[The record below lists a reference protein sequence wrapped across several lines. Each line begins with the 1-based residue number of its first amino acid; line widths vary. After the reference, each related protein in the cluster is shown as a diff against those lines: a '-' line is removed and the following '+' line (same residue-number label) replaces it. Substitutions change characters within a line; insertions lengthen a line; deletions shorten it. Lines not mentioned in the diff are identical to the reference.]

1 MNKTVNINLAGMVF
15 HINEDAFEILNN
27 YLNTLKN
34 HFKNE
39 ESADEILK
47 DIEGRI
53 AELFTERLNNKEA
66 VSLTDIN
73 EVITIMGEP
82 SQYDDEIEQE
92 KPQEQQHKK
101 EDLRKG
107 KRRKVFRD
115 EEGRMIGG
123 VCSGMAN
130 YFDISV
136 FWSRIIFF
144 FLLFIMGPGA
154 PFIYIMLWIALPS
167 AKTTAEKLEM
177 KGEKVNINNIEKNI
191 KDELDNIEKKVR
203 DFDKKMTKEVFG
215 SKFQIFMTKC
225 VDFFISVIT
234 GIFKFIGSCF
244 GIFCI
249 LFGGILLFL
258 IFSFVFSGAEIL
270 FQNHPMVEHV
280 CSNFFNNK
288 SATWF
293 SLFIGIPMF
302 AIILFGLRLVN
313 NTKIHM
319 NYKIGIFVLW
329 IISLFFLLNSA
340 EDISIEFQEEA
351 KNTII
356 ENIITESDTLYL
368 SMNDVN
374 RELAKTIPGLI
385 PQFKVT
391 PFEDNLIGIGMQ
403 LDVVKSKND
412 NFNLI
417 KEVIARGKNKQIAKE
432 RTEEVGFEFL
442 LEDNNL
448 IFDDFF
454 TISTQ
459 KWRMQELD
467 LTLEIPVGMVVFLDH
482 SLEDL
487 VYDIKNQENMWDYD
501 MLGHYWKMEKEGLS
515 CISCE

>member
-1 MNKTVNINLAGMVF
+1 MNKTVNINLAGIVF
-15 HINEDAFEILNN
+15 HIDENAFETLNN
-27 YLNTLKN
+27 YLNELKN

-39 ESADEILK
+39 EGGDEILK

-53 AELFTERLNNKEA
+53 AELFTERLDKKEA
-66 VSLTDIN
+66 ISLTDIN
-73 EVITIMGEP
+73 EITTIMGDP

-92 KPQEQQHKK
+92 KSQESQDKE

-115 EEGRMIGG
+115 EEDRMIGG
-123 VCSGMAN
+123 VCRGMAH
-130 YFDISV
+130 YFDINV
-136 FWSRIIFF
+136 LFCRIIFIGIL
-144 FLLFIMGPGA
+144 FLIGPGA
-154 PFIYIMLWIALPS
+154 PFLYIMFWIALPS

-191 KDELDNIEKKVR
+191 KDELNIIEDKIR
-203 DFDKKMTKEVFG
+203 DFDRKFTKEIFG
-215 SKFQIFMTKC
+215 ANSFFRKI
-225 VDFFISVIT
+225 VDFCIRVIT
-234 GIFKFIGSCF
+234 GIFKFAGSCF

-258 IFSFVFSGAEIL
+258 IFNFVFSGAEIL
-270 FQNHPMVEHV
+270 FHNHPMIDHV
-280 CSNFFNNK
+280 FNDFFNNK
-288 SATWF
+288 STTWL
-293 SLFIGIPMF
+293 SLFIGIP
-302 AIILFGLRLVN
+302 IVTVILFGLRLVN

-329 IISLFFLLNSA
+329 ITSIFFLLNSVK
-340 EDISIEFQEEA
+340 DISLEFQEEA

-374 RELAKTIPGLI
+374 RVLDNIFDAKG
-385 PQFKVT
+385 FKVT
-391 PFEDNLIGIGMQ
+391 PFEDNLIGIGME
-403 LDVVKSKND
+403 LDIVKSKND

-417 KEVIARGKNKQIAKE
+417 KEATARGKDKHLAKE
-432 RTEEVGFEFL
+432 MAEGIGFEFT
-442 LEDNNL
+442 LENDNL

-454 TISTQ
+454 TIATQ

-467 LTLEIPVGMVVFLDH
+467 LTLELPIGMVVFLDH

-487 VYDIKNQENMWDYD
+487 IYDIKNVHNMWDYD

-515 CISCE
+515 CISCED

>member
-1 MNKTVNINLAGMVF
+1 MNKTVNINLAGIVF
-15 HINEDAFEILNN
+15 HIDENAFETLNN
-27 YLNTLKN
+27 YLNALNN

-39 ESADEILK
+39 EGRDEILK

-53 AELFTERLNNKEA
+53 AELFTERMIKKEA
-66 VSLTDIN
+66 ISLTDIN

-82 SQYDDEIEQE
+82 SQYDEEIEPE
-92 KPQEQQHKK
+92 KPQEQQHKD
-101 EDLRKG
+101 EDLRQG

-123 VCSGMAN
+123 VCSGLAH
-130 YFDISV
+130 YFDINV
-136 FWSRIIFF
+136 FWFRIIFII
-144 FLLFIMGPGA
+144 LLFAIGGGPLM
-154 PFIYIMLWIALPS
+154 YIILWIAIPS

-191 KDELDNIEKKVR
+191 KDELNIVENKIL
-203 DFDKKMTKEVFG
+203 DFDKKYTKEIFG
-215 SKFQIFMTKC
+215 ANSFFRKI
-225 VDFFISVIT
+225 VDFFIRVIT

-244 GIFCI
+244 GIFSI
-249 LFGGILLFL
+249 ALGGFLLLIIFSLLF
-258 IFSFVFSGAEIL
+258 SREAVL
-270 FQNHPMVEHV
+270 FQNDLLFTYVLND
-280 CSNFFNNK
+280 SIF
-288 SATWF
+288 SDTLGTWLF
-293 SLFIGIPMF
+293 LFIGIPIV
-302 AIILFGLRLVN
+302 AVILFGLRLVN

-329 IISLFFLLNSA
+329 LISLFFLLNSA
-340 EDISIEFQEEA
+340 KDISIEFQEEA

-368 SMNDVN
+368 SMNNVDRVFDN
-374 RELAKTIPGLI
+374 AFDAKG
-385 PQFKVT
+385 FKVT

-412 NFNLI
+412 DFNLL
-417 KEVIARGKNKQIAKE
+417 KEATARGKNKHLAKKM
-432 RTEEVGFEFL
+432 TEGIGFEFT
-442 LEDNNL
+442 LEDDNL

-459 KWRMQELD
+459 EWRMQELD
-467 LTLEIPVGMVVFLDH
+467 LTLELPVGMVVFLDH

-487 VYDIKNQENMWDYD
+487 IYDIKNVHNMWDYD

>member
-92 KPQEQQHKK
+92 KPQEQQHKE

-191 KDELDNIEKKVR
+191 KDELNIIENKIL
-203 DFDKKMTKEVFG
+203 DADKKYTKEIFG
-215 SKFQIFMTKC
+215 ANSFFRKI
-225 VDFFISVIT
+225 VDFCIRVIT

-258 IFSFVFSGAEIL
+258 IFYFAFSGAEIL

-288 SATWF
+288 SATWL
-293 SLFIGIPMF
+293 SLFIGIPIV

-340 EDISIEFQEEA
+340 KDISIEFQEEA

-368 SMNDVN
+368 SMNDVDRVFDN
-374 RELAKTIPGLI
+374 AFDAKG
-385 PQFKVT
+385 FKVT
-391 PFEDNLIGIGMQ
+391 PFEDNLMGIGMQ

-417 KEVIARGKNKQIAKE
+417 KKATARGKNKQIAKE
-432 RTEEVGFEFL
+432 MTEGVGFEFL
-442 LEDNNL
+442 LEDDNL

-467 LTLEIPVGMVVFLDH
+467 LTLEIPVGMVIFLDH

-487 VYDIKNQENMWDYD
+487 IYDIKNVHNMWDYD

>member
-92 KPQEQQHKK
+92 KPQEQQHKE

-191 KDELDNIEKKVR
+191 KDELNIVENKIL
-203 DFDKKMTKEVFG
+203 DFDKKYTKEIFG
-215 SKFQIFMTKC
+215 ANSFFRKI
-225 VDFFISVIT
+225 VDFCIRVIT

-288 SATWF
+288 SATWL
-293 SLFIGIPMF
+293 SLFIGIPIV

-340 EDISIEFQEEA
+340 KDISIEFQEEA

-368 SMNDVN
+368 SMNDVDRVFDN
-374 RELAKTIPGLI
+374 AFDAKG
-385 PQFKVT
+385 FKVT
-391 PFEDNLIGIGMQ
+391 PFEDNLMGIGMQ
-403 LDVVKSKND
+403 LDIVKSKED
-412 NFNLI
+412 NLNII
-417 KEVIARGKNKQIAKE
+417 KEATARGKNKQIAKE
-432 RTEEVGFEFL
+432 MTEGVGFEFL
-442 LEDNNL
+442 LEDDNL

-467 LTLEIPVGMVVFLDH
+467 LTLEIPVGMVIFLDH

-487 VYDIKNQENMWDYD
+487 IYDIKNVHNMWDYD

>member
-1 MNKTVNINLAGMVF
+1 MNKTVNINLAGIVF
-15 HINEDAFEILNN
+15 HIDEDAFEILNN

-39 ESADEILK
+39 ESADEILE

-53 AELFTERLNNKEA
+53 AELFTERLSSKEA
-66 VSLTDIN
+66 VSLTDVN

-92 KPQEQQHKK
+92 KPQEQQHKE

-115 EEGRMIGG
+115 EQGRMIGG

-191 KDELDNIEKKVR
+191 KDELNIIENKIL
-203 DFDKKMTKEVFG
+203 DADKKYTKEIFG
-215 SKFQIFMTKC
+215 ANSFFRKI
-225 VDFFISVIT
+225 VDFCIRVIT
-234 GIFKFIGSCF
+234 GIFKFAGSCF

-249 LFGGILLFL
+249 LFGGILLFF
-258 IFSFVFSGAEIL
+258 IFSFAFSGAEIL

-288 SATWF
+288 SATWL
-293 SLFIGIPMF
+293 SLFIGIPIV

-340 EDISIEFQEEA
+340 KDISIEFQEEA

-368 SMNDVN
+368 SMNDVDRVFDN
-374 RELAKTIPGLI
+374 AFDAKG
-385 PQFKVT
+385 FKVT
-391 PFEDNLIGIGMQ
+391 PFEDNLMGIGMQ
-403 LDVVKSKND
+403 LDVVKSKNN

-417 KEVIARGKNKQIAKE
+417 KEATARGKDKHLAKKM
-432 RTEEVGFEFL
+432 TEGIGFEFT
-442 LEDNNL
+442 LEDDNL

-454 TISTQ
+454 TISSQ
-459 KWRMQELD
+459 EWRMQELD
-467 LTLEIPVGMVVFLDH
+467 LTLELPVGMVVFLDH

-487 VYDIKNQENMWDYD
+487 IYDIKNVHNMWDYD
-501 MLGHYWKMEKEGLS
+501 MLGHYWKMEKEGLT
-515 CISCE
+515 CISCRLK

>member
-1 MNKTVNINLAGMVF
+1 MNKTININLAGIVF
-15 HINEDAFEILNN
+15 HINEDAFEILEN

-73 EVITIMGEP
+73 EVITIMGDP
-82 SQYDDEIEQE
+82 SQYDNEIEQE
-92 KPQEQQHKK
+92 KPQEQQHKE

-107 KRRKVFRD
+107 KRRKVYRD
-115 EEGRMIGG
+115 EDGKMLGG
-123 VCSGMAN
+123 VCSGLAN

-154 PFIYIMLWIALPS
+154 PFMYIILWIAIPS

-191 KDELDNIEKKVR
+191 KDELNIIENKIL
-203 DFDKKMTKEVFG
+203 DADKKYTKEIFGANSFFSKIVDLCVRVF
-215 SKFQIFMTKC
+215 
-225 VDFFISVIT
+225 T
-234 GIFKFIGSCF
+234 GIFKFVGSCF

-249 LFGGILLFL
+249 LFGGILLSL

-280 CSNFFNNK
+280 YSNFFNNK

-293 SLFIGIPMF
+293 SLFIGIPMV

-313 NTKIHM
+313 NVKIHM

-329 IISLFFLLNSA
+329 IISFFFLLNSA
-340 EDISIEFQEEA
+340 KDISIEFQEVA

-356 ENIITESDTLYL
+356 ENIVTESDTLYL

-374 RELAKTIPGLI
+374 RELVKTIGLI

-391 PFEDNLIGIGMQ
+391 PFEDNLIGVGMQ
-403 LDVVKSKND
+403 LDIVKSKND

-417 KEVIARGKNKQIAKE
+417 KEVIARGKNKQVAKE
-432 RTEEVGFEFL
+432 RTEEVSFEFL
-442 LEDNNL
+442 LQDDNL

-459 KWRMQELD
+459 KWRMQKLD

-487 VYDIKNQENMWDYD
+487 IYDINNVHSMWDYD

-515 CISCE
+515 CISCEN

>member
-1 MNKTVNINLAGMVF
+1 MNKTVNINLAGIVF
-15 HINEDAFEILNN
+15 HINEDAFEILKN
-27 YLNTLKN
+27 YLNTIKN
-34 HFKNE
+34 YFKNE
-39 ESADEILK
+39 EGADEILK

-53 AELFTERLNNKEA
+53 AELFTERLNKKEA

-92 KPQEQQHKK
+92 KPQEQQHKE

-154 PFIYIMLWIALPS
+154 PFLYIMLWIALPS
-167 AKTTAEKLEM
+167 AKTTTEKLEM
-177 KGEKVNINNIEKNI
+177 KGERVNINNIEKNI
-191 KDELDNIEKKVR
+191 KDELNIL
-203 DFDKKMTKEVFG
+203 DKKYTNEIFG
-215 SKFQIFMTKC
+215 ANSFFRKI
-225 VDFFISVIT
+225 VDFFIRVIT
-234 GIFKFIGSCF
+234 GVFKFAGSCF

-249 LFGGILLFL
+249 SFGGILLLL

-280 CSNFFNNK
+280 YSNFFNNK

-293 SLFIGIPMF
+293 SLFIGIPMV

-329 IISLFFLLNSA
+329 IISLFFLLNAA

-368 SMNDVN
+368 SMNDDVN
-374 RELAKTIPGLI
+374 RELVKTIPGLI

-432 RTEEVGFEFL
+432 RTEEVGFEFI
-442 LEDNNL
+442 LEDDNL

-459 KWRMQELD
+459 KWRMQELY
-467 LTLEIPVGMVVFLDH
+467 LTLEIPVGMDVFLDH

-487 VYDIKNQENMWDYD
+487 IYDIKNVHNMWDYD
-501 MLGHYWKMEKEGLS
+501 MLGHYWKMEEEGLS
-515 CISCE
+515 CISCESK

>member
-92 KPQEQQHKK
+92 KPQEQQHKE

-167 AKTTAEKLEM
+167 AKTTAERLEM

-191 KDELDNIEKKVR
+191 KDELNIIENKIL
-203 DFDKKMTKEVFG
+203 DADKKYTKEIFG
-215 SKFQIFMTKC
+215 ANSFFRKI
-225 VDFFISVIT
+225 VDFCIRVIT

-249 LFGGILLFL
+249 LFGGILLLL
-258 IFSFVFSGAEIL
+258 IFFFVFSGAEIL

-288 SATWF
+288 SATWL
-293 SLFIGIPMF
+293 SLFIGIPIV

-340 EDISIEFQEEA
+340 KDISIEFQEEA

-368 SMNDVN
+368 SMNDVDRVFDN
-374 RELAKTIPGLI
+374 AFDAKG
-385 PQFKVT
+385 FKVT
-391 PFEDNLIGIGMQ
+391 PFEDNLMGIGMQ
-403 LDVVKSKND
+403 LDIVKSKED
-412 NFNLI
+412 NLNII
-417 KEVIARGKNKQIAKE
+417 KEATARGKNKQIAKE
-432 RTEEVGFEFL
+432 MTEGVGFEFL
-442 LEDNNL
+442 LEDDNL

-467 LTLEIPVGMVVFLDH
+467 LTLEIPVGMVIFLDH

-487 VYDIKNQENMWDYD
+487 IYDIKNVHNMWDYD

>member
-39 ESADEILK
+39 EGGDEILK
-47 DIEGRI
+47 DIERRI
-53 AELFTERLNNKEA
+53 AELFTGRLDKKEA
-66 VSLTDIN
+66 ISLADIN
-73 EVITIMGEP
+73 EVITIMGDP

-92 KPQEQQHKK
+92 KPQEQQHK
-101 EDLRKG
+101 EDDLRKG
-107 KRRKVFRD
+107 KRRKVYRD

-136 FWSRIIFF
+136 FWSRIIFIGML
-144 FLLFIMGPGA
+144 FLIGPGA
-154 PFIYIMLWIALPS
+154 PFLYLMFWIALPS

-191 KDELDNIEKKVR
+191 KDELNIVENKIL
-203 DFDKKMTKEVFG
+203 DFDKKYTKEIFG
-215 SKFQIFMTKC
+215 ANSFFRKI
-225 VDFFISVIT
+225 VDFCIRVIT

-270 FQNHPMVEHV
+270 FQNHPMAEHV
-280 CSNFFNNK
+280 YSNFFNNK

-293 SLFIGIPMF
+293 SLFIGIPMV

-340 EDISIEFQEEA
+340 KDISIEFQEEA

-356 ENIITESDTLYL
+356 ENIITQSDTLYL
-368 SMNDVN
+368 SMNDVDRVFDN
-374 RELAKTIPGLI
+374 AFDAKG
-385 PQFKVT
+385 FKVT
-391 PFEDNLIGIGMQ
+391 PFEDNLMGIGMQ
-403 LDVVKSKND
+403 LDIVKSKED
-412 NFNLI
+412 NLNII
-417 KEVIARGKNKQIAKE
+417 KKATARGKNKQIAKE
-432 RTEEVGFEFL
+432 MTEGVGFEFL
-442 LEDNNL
+442 LEDDNL

-467 LTLEIPVGMVVFLDH
+467 LTLEIPVGMVIFLDH

-487 VYDIKNQENMWDYD
+487 IYDIKNQENMWDYD

-515 CISCE
+515 CISCED